1 MLDIGSFS
9 INKIIVIY
17 DLKAKEKDGDSKD
30 AEDQTEDND
39 EKLSIKDDD
48 NTNNPSE
55 AGNDDKNDEDDK
67 KSGGD
72 EDKEHDD
79 DIESKADDDK
89 IIDDT
94 GSGQDIPSEL
104 QNSQADSIDEG
115 ARSVEEHPNGQI
127 TFDIRGRS
135 VALR

>member
-1 MLDIGSFS
+1 M
-9 INKIIVIY
+9 VIY
-17 DLKAKEKDGDSKD
+17 KLKAKERDEDSKD
-30 AEDQTEDND
+30 AEDHTD

-55 AGNDDKNDEDDK
+55 AGNDDNNDEDDK
-67 KSGGD
+67 KSGVE
-72 EDKEHDD
+72 EDKENDGD
-79 DIESKADDDK
+79 NESKVDDDK
-89 IIDDT
+89 TIDDT

-104 QNSQADSIDEG
+104 QNSQASSIDEG

-135 VALR
+135 VALRYHYAF